1 MNSEIKLI
9 LKSLETQSVCLA
21 IGYIKISQCSR
32 TGLKAGT
39 PTIWDLLPINSEF
52 L

>member
-1 MNSEIKLI
+1 MVLMNSEIKLI
-9 LKSLETQSVCLA
+9 LKSLETQSACLA
-21 IGYIKISQCSR
+21 IGYIKISRYGQ

-39 PTIWDLLPINSEF
+39 PTIWDLFF